1 MIRLLGR
8 PSRTRVAGTLTCLG
22 RLGLLTAFA
31 LVGAGELRAQSNTRL
46 LLSSGWG
53 VPGHPGFVFGPFS
66 NLTMNKQGEIA
77 FLSSLRG
84 AKSELRAVIRSSGV
98 TFSVVAFE
106 GLRSPVP
113 KTIYES
119 FSAPSIS
126 DAGVIAFTA
135 ALKDDVPASAV
146 FRVQGET
153 ALPIATSGGAV
164 PGVSD
169 ATFQEFSA
177 PVVSSAGNVLFGAKL
192 GGKQPS
198 TRLFLWTPQGLSVVP
213 LPPDLALR
221 PSDLLAPAF
230 SSHDEAVFVP
240 RGTSIEA
247 VNEQFFRALAI
258 GSFQDLRP
266 QPGANESVE
275 MLAARPGNETPVKML
290 VVMLEGENVRTALLP
305 GEPAQPVLA
314 KRPAGPLALPLGRI
328 LGQTTGP
335 RGNIIFAAAPAGQ
348 PNDLALYCYCENQVN
363 RLTSPEEFLPITST
377 ALGRPISSLAGDAR
391 QTMALIAPN
400 DPAGDATAIYVVSV
414 P

>member
-1 MIRLLGR
+1 ML
-8 PSRTRVAGTLTCLG
+8 ACLG
-22 RLGLLTAFA
+22 RLGLLVAFA
-31 LVGAGELRAQSNTRL
+31 VVGPQQLRGQSNTRL
-46 LLSSGWG
+46 LLASGWG
-53 VPGHPGFVFGPFS
+53 VPGHPGFAFGPFS
-66 NLTMNKQGEIA
+66 NLAMNKQGEIA
-77 FLSSLRG
+77 FLTSLRG
-84 AKSELRAVIRSSGV
+84 AKSELRAVVRSSGV

-113 KTIYES
+113 KAIYES
-119 FSAPSIS
+119 FSAASIS
-126 DAGVIAFTA
+126 DAGIIAFTA
-135 ALKDDVPASAV
+135 TLKDDVPTSAV

-153 ALPIATSGGAV
+153 ALPIVTSGGAV
-164 PGVSD
+164 PGVPD

-177 PVVSSAGNVLFGAKL
+177 PIVSSAGNVLFGARL

-213 LPPDLALR
+213 LPPELPLK
-221 PSDLLAPAF
+221 PNDLLVPAF

-240 RGTSIEA
+240 RGTAVET

-266 QPGANESVE
+266 QPQPTESVE
-275 MLAARPGNETPVKML
+275 ILAARPGNEAPIKML
-290 VVMLEGENVRTALLP
+290 VVLMEGANVRTAALA
-305 GEPAQPVLA
+305 GEPAQAVLA
-314 KRPAGPLALPLGRI
+314 MRPAAPMALPLGRI

-377 ALGRPISSLAGDAR
+377 ALGRPLSSLAGDAR

-400 DPAGDATAIYVVSV
+400 DPTGDATAIYGVSI

>member
-1 MIRLLGR
+1 ML
-8 PSRTRVAGTLTCLG
+8 ACLAK
-22 RLGLLTAFA
+22 LGLLVAFA
-31 LVGAGELRAQSNTRL
+31 LVCAGNLGAQSNTRL
-46 LLSSGWG
+46 LLASGWG
-53 VPGHPGFVFGPFS
+53 VPGHPGFAFGPFS
-66 NLTMNKQGEIA
+66 NLAMNKQGEIA
-77 FLSSLRG
+77 FLTSLRG
-84 AKSELRAVIRSSGV
+84 AKSELRAVVRSSGV
-98 TFSVVAFE
+98 TFSVVAFA

-113 KTIYES
+113 KAIYES
-119 FSAPSIS
+119 FSAPSLS
-126 DAGVIAFTA
+126 DSGIIAFTA
-135 ALKDDVPASAV
+135 TLKDDVPTSAV

-153 ALPIATSGGAV
+153 ALPIATSGGAI
-164 PGVSD
+164 PGVPE

-177 PVVSSAGNVLFGAKL
+177 PIVSSAGNVLFGARL

-198 TRLFLWTPQGLSVVP
+198 TRLFLWSPQGLSVIP
-213 LPPDLALR
+213 LPPDLTLK
-221 PSDLLAPAF
+221 PSDLLVPAF

-240 RGTSIEA
+240 RGTAVET

-266 QPGANESVE
+266 QPQPTESVE
-275 MLAARPGNETPVKML
+275 ILAARPGNEAPIKML
-290 VVMLEGENVRTALLP
+290 VVLMEGANVRTAALG
-305 GEPAQPVLA
+305 GEPAQAVLA
-314 KRPAGPLALPLGRI
+314 KRPAAPMALPLGRI

-400 DPAGDATAIYVVSV
+400 DPTGDATAIYVVSV